1 MSRRASPAL
10 LLLAVGCAAPPPPS
24 TPWAAGAPEPLDG
37 PADAVLAA
45 DLNGDGEPE
54 ALRVVGRTLHHGGG
68 TLALP
73 GEVHAH
79 AQVRLGGEDVV
90 LVGTGGARGQAGTV
104 ALVRLGPGPVAET
117 LWSAESP
124 RAQVVAVG
132 AQDGAPFVAAFTA
145 ERTVEAGPVVGG
157 RLQVQASAALALG
170 VAPAGGGQVLVG
182 RLYGDA
188 PRSPGD
194 LALVG
199 PAGRV
204 ARPSLRGPR
213 AAVAAQLD
221 GDDALELVV
230 ADGWDAAY
238 AASADPRL
246 VLLDGP
252 QDAAG
257 RVIGWLD
264 GDYTANAIEPLGRG
278 PGAALV
284 VSGARGAWLLQR
296 DTLGWSA
303 TRVGPLTETARAAV
317 WEHDGAAAVL
327 LPGAP
332 ALRVPLVRV
341 AP

>member
-1 MSRRASPAL
+1 VRPLASPAL
-10 LLLAVGCAAPPPPS
+10 LGGLLGCAPVPAAAPP
-24 TPWAAGAPEPLDG
+24 WVVGAPEPLDG

-45 DLNGDGEPE
+45 DLDGDGRAEP
-54 ALRVVGRTLHHGGG
+54 LRVVGRTVHHAGG

-73 GEVHAH
+73 GEVQAH
-79 AQVRLGGEDVV
+79 ARVRLGGEDAV
-90 LVGTGGARGQAGTV
+90 LVGTGAGRGQAGTV

-117 LWSAESP
+117 LWSAQSP

-132 AQDGAPFVAAFTA
+132 VQDDAPFVAAFTA

-157 RLQVQASAALALG
+157 RLVAQASAALALG

-194 LALVG
+194 LTLVG
-199 PAGRV
+199 PGGRS

-213 AAVAAQLD
+213 AAAAVQLD

-246 VLLDGP
+246 VLFDGP
-252 QDAAG
+252 DDASG

-264 GDYTANAIEPLGRG
+264 GDYTANAIEALGSG

-284 VSGARGAWLLQR
+284 VSGARGAHLLQR
-296 DTLGWSA
+296 DALGWA
-303 TRVGPLTETARAAV
+303 PVRLGALAETGRAAV
-317 WEHDGAAAVL
+317 WEDGGAAAVL
-327 LPGAP
+327 LPGTP
-332 ALRVPLVRV
+332 ALRVPLTRA